1 MWKIT
6 SVGGDLEKLELLLMK
21 TLNGVLGKQFG
32 DSGTLSRELS
42 RDLAGALV

>member
-1 MWKIT
+1 MWKTT

-21 TLNGVLGKQFG
+21 TLNGVVGKQFG
-32 DSGTLSRELS
+32 DSRTLSRELL